1 MPVCRPLGRV
11 LWEVRRTLP
20 DNRGPQTHE
29 GDRALKRRTT
39 KKTGIGTAFDDY
51 LKDEGTYEAT
61 QSVAIKRVLAWQ
73 IEKAM
78 KKQRLTKAE
87 MARRMETSR
96 SQLDRLLD
104 PDSNSVTLET
114 LTRAARAIGRQVKL
128 ELV

>member
-1 MPVCRPLGRV
+1 MRK
-11 LWEVRRTLP
+11 RT
-20 DNRGPQTHE
+20 
-29 GDRALKRRTT
+29 
-39 KKTGIGTAFDDY
+39 TGIGSAFDDF

-78 KKQRLTKAE
+78 KKQHLTKAE

-104 PDSNSVTLET
+104 PERNSVTLET
-114 LTRAARAIGRQVKL
+114 LTRAARAIGRQLKL

>member
-1 MPVCRPLGRV
+1 M
-11 LWEVRRTLP
+11 
-20 DNRGPQTHE
+20 
-29 GDRALKRRTT
+29 KKRTT
-39 KKTGIGTAFDDY
+39 RKIGIGSAFDDF
-51 LKDEGTYEAT
+51 LKGEGTYEAT

-78 KKQRLTKAE
+78 KKQRLSKTE